1 MIFCA
6 SEYRFCNDGWTGFTI
21 GIGPKI
27 IDYINNNKNFDN
39 IQFGSH
45 ENTVLCKISD
55 WTDQWRRPN
64 EKNRKTIINN
74 LANNGIINTCP
85 KFDFREYMI
94 LDDVIQYY
102 DGLAKH
108 KFIISPEGNSK
119 DSHRH
124 YEAVLAGSI
133 PIMEYS
139 KDMEC
144 IYEGLP
150 ILWTDDYSEIKEDY
164 LLNKYEEMLDKE
176 FDFSKM
182 FLYNYPEEEK
192 KQIID
197 NANYWIGDGR
207 WGERWYE

>member
-1 MIFCA
+1 MNSGRDF
-6 SEYRFCNDGWTGFTI
+6 YD
-21 GIGPKI
+21 
-27 IDYINNNKNFDN
+27 
-39 IQFGSH
+39 IQLGSH
-45 ENTVLCKISD
+45 EKTVICKIST
-55 WTDQWRRPN
+55 WTDQWRRP
-64 EKNRKTIINN
+64 EGKNRESMVKTLESNNIINSP
-74 LANNGIINTCP
+74 G
-85 KFDFREYMI
+85 KFDIREYMM
-94 LDDVIQYY
+94 LDDILEYY
-102 DGLAKH
+102 DGLANH
-108 KFIISPEGNSK
+108 KFVISPEGNSK

-139 KDMEC
+139 EDMDY
-144 IYEGLP
+144 IYNGLP

-164 LLNKYEEMLDKE
+164 LLNKYEEMIDKE

-182 FLYNYPEEEK
+182 FMYNYPEEER